1 MSFASDLRGFTVRA
15 SNNADQIFR
24 GTTISLFSNIVKRT
38 PVLSGR
44 LKGNWQIDVN
54 ARPTGTVEEVDASA
68 INDLDSASVNKIA
81 AGVQQASIGDSI
93 YMTNNLPYAL
103 PIERGRVE
111 GVDGTTGSLQA
122 PAGMVEVSAAEFSRE
137 IQRQARLVR

>member
-1 MSFASDLRGFTVRA
+1 MSFASDLRSFTVRA

-54 ARPTGTVEEVDASA
+54 ARPTGTVEEIDASA
-68 INDLDSASVNKIA
+68 INDLGSASVSKIA

-111 GVDGTTGSLQA
+111 GTDGTTGSLQA